1 MPVVRANGIDQHVLV
16 QGEGPAILFVHG
28 FPLDHT
34 MWRWQYG
41 RFTRSHRVIAP
52 DLRGF
57 GKTPP
62 GDAPASME
70 LYADDLAAL
79 LDELNIAEPVVLCGL
94 SMGGYVAWQFIRRHG
109 HRLAGLVLC
118 DTRAAADTP
127 EIKETR
133 GQLAEHVLAS
143 GTATLA
149 ESIPE
154 KLFSEVT
161 REKQPQL
168 LEETKR
174 VILKTPP
181 EGVAAAARAM
191 AARPDMNDLLPAI
204 DVPTLVVVGA
214 DDRLSPPAEMR
225 QLAAA
230 IPAAEFV
237 EIDNAGHMTP
247 LEASAKFNLVMQQ
260 FLDQVP
266 AR

>member
-1 MPVVRANGIDQHVLV
+1 MSVVRANGIDQHVLV

-62 GDAPASME
+62 GETPASME

-94 SMGGYVAWQFIRRHG
+94 SMGGYIAWQFIRRHG

-118 DTRAAADTP
+118 DTRAVADTP
-127 EIKETR
+127 DGKTARE
-133 GQLAEHVLAS
+133 QLAEHVIAS

-149 ESIPE
+149 ESMLE
-154 KLFSEVT
+154 KLFSEAT

-174 VILKTPP
+174 IILKTSP

-191 AARPDMNDLLPAI
+191 ASRPDMTELLPAI
-204 DVPTLVVVGA
+204 DVPTLVVVGS
-214 DDRLSPPAEMR
+214 DDKLSPPAEMR

-230 IPAAEFV
+230 IPAADFV
-237 EIDNAGHMTP
+237 EIEGAGHMTP
-247 LEASAKFNLVMQQ
+247 LEAPAKFNVAMQR
-260 FLDQVP
+260 FLDQIP
-266 AR
+266 AP